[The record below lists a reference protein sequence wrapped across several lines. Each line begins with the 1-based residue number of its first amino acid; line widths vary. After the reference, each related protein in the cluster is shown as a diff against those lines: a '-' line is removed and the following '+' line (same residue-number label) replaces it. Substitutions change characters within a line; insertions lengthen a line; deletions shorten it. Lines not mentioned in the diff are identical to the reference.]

1 MQPLFLLLYCKFCSE
16 SLASCQRVPIPMLRV
31 SGVVVVSVA
40 QEVTITPVGNVDVV
54 EGTILTITCTDGSSI
69 GSILSLRR
77 NGVSLVGDDVPPN
90 EVNGTVRIFR
100 LPVNRTQDGDMYDC
114 QSVLTA
120 TVSQVITLS
129 VACKWNWL
137 ELILSR

>member
-1 MQPLFLLLYCKFCSE
+1 
-16 SLASCQRVPIPMLRV
+16 MLRI

-120 TVSQVITLS
+120 TVSPVITLS
-129 VACKWNWL
+129 VACKWNLL